1 VKFALAFLVSIGV
14 TALAAAQEHPPALP
28 SKPAAPAAPQAAA
41 PAPPVKETPKETVG
55 VLPTASPTQVAAA
68 IAEAIRSAE
77 AAQAKRQAAARIPV
91 PRRSTAAPAATP
103 QRRYELRWP
112 SEHMLVRW
120 PVAKSDRVQLAW
132 PQIPSAV
139 DDGSGEF
146 VEP

>member
-1 VKFALAFLVSIGV
+1 VKFALAFLVSISV
-14 TALAAAQEHPPALP
+14 ASLAAAQEHPPAQP
-28 SKPAAPAAPQAAA
+28 SKPAAAA
-41 PAPPVKETPKETVG
+41 PAPAAKETPKETVG

-77 AAQAKRQAAARIPV
+77 AAQAKRQAASRPAV
-91 PRRSTAAPAATP
+91 PRRSAAAPAATP

-112 SEHMLVRW
+112 SEHMVVRW

-132 PQIPSAV
+132 PQPPSAV

-146 VEP
+146 IEP

>member
-1 VKFALAFLVSIGV
+1 MKFALAFLMSVGV
-14 TALAAAQEHPPALP
+14 ASLATAQEHPPAQP

-41 PAPPVKETPKETVG
+41 PSPAVTETPKETVG

-77 AAQAKRQAAARIPV
+77 AAQAKRQAARPAA
-91 PRRSTAAPAATP
+91 PRRSAAAPAATP

-112 SEHMLVRW
+112 SEHMVVRW

-132 PQIPSAV
+132 PQSPSAV